1 MQSANIVPV
10 PSPTASAV
18 AAAAT
23 AKPSYLLLLTVTK
36 ANPPSKTPNFAASV
50 YSSSFIKPNHSAVSH
65 SSCRPHAQCS
75 SSNKFDSA
83 FLSQDDEDDDDD
95 QAVSEDGDGDVSI
108 NMDAA
113 ADDID
118 IEIDI
123 DIDVEIEKTGNN
135 CRRIRS
141 EIGIEAPLNTVWN
154 LLTDYER
161 LADFIPGLAVC
172 RLLHK
177 TDNYARLFQIGQQNL
192 AFGLKF
198 NAKGIVDCYETPL
211 EILPNLGHKRDIEFN
226 MVEGDFEIFQG
237 KWSLQRLNREIS
249 CDDSLIEQQM
259 HTTLSYLVDVKPKLW
274 LPVRLVE
281 GRLCKEIKINLACI
295 REEALKLTHSN
306 TMQHP
311 R

>member
-1 MQSANIVPV
+1 MKMQSANIVPI
-10 PSPTASAV
+10 PSPTASAAA

-23 AKPSYLLLLTVTK
+23 AKPSFLLLLTVTK
-36 ANPPSKTPNFAASV
+36 ANPPSKTPNFSASV
-50 YSSSFIKPNHSAVSH
+50 YSSSFIKPNHSTVSH
-65 SSCRPHAQCS
+65 SSCRPHAQCL

-95 QAVSEDGDGDVSI
+95 QAVSEDGNGDVSI

-113 ADDID
+113 ADD
-118 IEIDI
+118 IDI

-211 EILPNLGHKRDIEFN
+211 ETLPNLGHRRDIEFN

-237 KWSLQRLNREIS
+237 KWSLQQGQNE
-249 CDDSLIEQQM
+249 
-259 HTTLSYLVDVKPKLW
+259 
-274 LPVRLVE
+274 
-281 GRLCKEIKINLACI
+281 
-295 REEALKLTHSN
+295 
-306 TMQHP
+306 
-311 R
+311 

>member
-1 MQSANIVPV
+1 MQSANIVHNYTLVPI
-10 PSPTASAV
+10 PSPTAS
-18 AAAAT
+18 AAAT
-23 AKPSYLLLLTVTK
+23 AKPSFLLLLTVTK
-36 ANPPSKTPNFAASV
+36 ANPPSKTPNLAASV
-50 YSSSFIKPNHSAVSH
+50 FSSSFIKPNHSTVSH
-65 SSCRPHAQCS
+65 SSCRRHAQCS

-95 QAVSEDGDGDVSI
+95 QAVSEDGDGD
-108 NMDAA
+108 
-113 ADDID
+113 
-118 IEIDI
+118 
-123 DIDVEIEKTGNN
+123 IEKTGNN

-198 NAKGIVDCYETPL
+198 NAKGVVDCYETPL
-211 EILPNLGHKRDIEFN
+211 ETLPNLGHKRDIEFN

-237 KWSLQRLNREIS
+237 KWSLQQLNREIS

-274 LPVRLVE
+274 LPIRLVE

-306 TMQHP
+306 TMHHT

>member
-1 MQSANIVPV
+1 MKMQSANIVPI
-10 PSPTASAV
+10 PSPTASAAA

-23 AKPSYLLLLTVTK
+23 AKPSFLLLLTVTK
-36 ANPPSKTPNFAASV
+36 ANPPSKTPNFSASV
-50 YSSSFIKPNHSAVSH
+50 YSSSFIKPNHSTVSH
-65 SSCRPHAQCS
+65 SSCRPHAQCL

-95 QAVSEDGDGDVSI
+95 QAVSED
-108 NMDAA
+108 
-113 ADDID
+113 
-118 IEIDI
+118 
-123 DIDVEIEKTGNN
+123 EIEKTGNN

-211 EILPNLGHKRDIEFN
+211 ETLPNLGHRRDIEFN

-237 KWSLQRLNREIS
+237 KWSLQQLNREIS

-274 LPVRLVE
+274 LPIRLVE

-295 REEALKLTHSN
+295 REEALKLNHSN
-306 TMQHP
+306 TMQHTL
-311 R
+311 

>member
-1 MQSANIVPV
+1 MKMQSANIVPI
-10 PSPTASAV
+10 PSPTASAA

-23 AKPSYLLLLTVTK
+23 AKPSFLLLLTVTK
-36 ANPPSKTPNFAASV
+36 ANPPSKTPNFSASV
-50 YSSSFIKPNHSAVSH
+50 YSSSFIKPNHSTVSH
-65 SSCRPHAQCS
+65 SSCRPHAQCL

-95 QAVSEDGDGDVSI
+95 QAVSEDGNGDVSI

-118 IEIDI
+118 IDI

-135 CRRIRS
+135 CRRIQS

-211 EILPNLGHKRDIEFN
+211 ETLPNLGHRRDIEFN

-237 KWSLQRLNREIS
+237 KWSLQQLNGEIS

-274 LPVRLVE
+274 LPIRLVE

-295 REEALKLTHSN
+295 REEALKLNHSN
-306 TMQHP
+306 TMQHT